1 MYLKNYNILKYCLFY
16 ELVSLTLVIRSCKI
30 RIHILFLCAQTQFF
44 LTIET
49 ESTTSWEPISSSTT
63 MEPNQNTL
71 QVLEEAGDFTTFID
85 FVKHLKLEDYILRE
99 NITIFAPTD
108 QAFAE
113 FTKEMQEKDGMEDL
127 ELEEIF
133 SPAQQRNMILRHVI
147 YQSISTDYFD
157 NTNGSLDTMNG
168 ESIELVN
175 FVL

>member
-1 MYLKNYNILKYCLFY
+1 
-16 ELVSLTLVIRSCKI
+16 
-30 RIHILFLCAQTQFF
+30 
-44 LTIET
+44 
-49 ESTTSWEPISSSTT
+49 

-85 FVKHLKLEDYILRE
+85 FVKHLSLEDYILRE

-113 FTKEMQEKDGMEDL
+113 FTKEMQENDGMEDL
-127 ELEEIF
+127 ELKEIF

-147 YQSISTDYFD
+147 VEELPWDYFNYTSYD
-157 NTNGSLDTMNG
+157 AING

>member
-1 MYLKNYNILKYCLFY
+1 
-16 ELVSLTLVIRSCKI
+16 
-30 RIHILFLCAQTQFF
+30 
-44 LTIET
+44 
-49 ESTTSWEPISSSTT
+49 

>member
-16 ELVSLTLVIRSCKI
+16 ELVSLTLVIRPCKI

-44 LTIET
+44 LTIKT
-49 ESTTSWEPISSSTT
+49 DSTTEWEPISTTT

-85 FVKHLKLEDYILRE
+85 FVKDLNLEDYILRE

-157 NTNGSLDTMNG
+157 NTNGSYDTMNG
-168 ESIELVN
+168 DSIELVN